1 MPSKEALKDW
11 FSNFTEKKK
20 KKSPSGWEICPQT
33 PTASGE
39 QKMIELL
46 VKVYPSQQNPG
57 CTAVFKRFRVLAA
70 GFNQFVAASLH
81 IPVPH

>member
-1 MPSKEALKDW
+1 M
-11 FSNFTEKKK
+11 
-20 KKSPSGWEICPQT
+20 
-33 PTASGE
+33 ASGE

-57 CTAVFKRFRVLAA
+57 YTAVFKRFRVLAA

-81 IPVPH
+81 IPVPY